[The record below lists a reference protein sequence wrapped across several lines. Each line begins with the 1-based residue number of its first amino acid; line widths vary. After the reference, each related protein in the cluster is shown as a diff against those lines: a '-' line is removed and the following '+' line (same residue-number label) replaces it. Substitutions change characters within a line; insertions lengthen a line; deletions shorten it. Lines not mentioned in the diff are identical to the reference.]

1 MDPTHLTAII
11 SLLIALSVAAERLVE
26 IIKGFWPFLNT
37 PQADAKWEGRR
48 RAGLQL
54 LAVGAGVL
62 TAWLA
67 RGAIPTELV
76 DVTSGWSVLA
86 LGLLASGGSGFWNAI
101 LTYFLKVKDIQAAEA
116 DARKKGVEA
125 ASGQ

>member
-1 MDPTHLTAII
+1 MNHTHLTAIM
-11 SLLIALSVAAERLVE
+11 SLLIALSIAAERLVE
-26 IIKGFWPFLNT
+26 IVRGFIPALNT
-37 PQADAKWEGRR
+37 PRADAKWEGRR

-54 LAVGAGVL
+54 IAVGAGVL

-86 LGLLASGGSGFWNAI
+86 LRLLASGGSGFWNAI
-101 LTYFLKVKDIQAAEA
+101 LTYFLKVKDIKAAEA
-116 DARKKGVEA
+116 DARKKGLEES
-125 ASGQ
+125 SGL